1 MHAEH
6 RHGLKE
12 ALEAYREVGDRW
24 GTASA
29 LYMTGNIRLADC
41 DVEGSVEAYDEARR
55 LMAEITATDDAS
67 YTRTRLATAYAR
79 AGDIPRARG
88 RAGCGAG
95 GRGAVRLSLRPRGR
109 RPGPRGP
116 RAPGG
121 RPRGARRLAERTLQ
135 RIEHMT
141 GGPDQGRVMA
151 YAMLTTLDAE
161 DGEADRAWLRVRT
174 AASLPGADLDMP
186 VLSALVL
193 AAAFVALCDG
203 DPRLGA
209 RLLGAVYALRG
220 TEERG
225 APEVIRLRRDLTAAL
240 GAEELDQLYAEG
252 AALPRDQ
259 AIGLL
264 SEAAR

>member
-1 MHAEH
+1 N
-6 RHGLKE
+6 
-12 ALEAYREVGDRW
+12 AL
-24 GTASA
+24 S
-29 LYMTGNIRLADC
+29 MTGNIRLAEG

-55 LMAEITATDDAS
+55 LLAEITATEDAS

-79 AGDIPRARG
+79 AGDIPRARAELAAAREDAERSG
-88 RAGCGAG
+88 SAFGLAVVDLVRADLAG
-95 GRGAVRLSLRPRGR
+95 QEGD
-109 RPGPRGP
+109 
-116 RAPGG
+116 RAE
-121 RPRGARRLAERTLQ
+121 ARRLAERALQ
-135 RIEHMT
+135 RIEHVT

-151 YAMLTTLDAE
+151 YAALATLDAE
-161 DGEADRAWLRVRT
+161 DGEADRAWQRVRT

-186 VLSALVL
+186 VLSTLVL
-193 AAAFVALCDG
+193 AAALVALRDG

-209 RLLGAVYALRG
+209 RLLGAAYALRG